1 MADNQAESPNPDQ
14 PEMPQP
20 AASTPIDTSAQ
31 ASQPD
36 TEPTQKPKDEFLTN
50 RDLLTHEG
58 QFVSSFF
65 GRLLAT
71 PKNYEF
77 SDSEKLTA
85 EQKKSKTEEL
95 QKLSDKLLKH
105 EQLTGEDLAI
115 LEQVNLFFTKSR
127 DVIAGFSDEEMV
139 QFSAN
144 MVQQAAS
151 MRTLLNFY
159 CIPEQSVWLSDTKKD
174 TVLSVD
180 TRREIIEAASN
191 FGLLTADQ
199 NPAQAIT
206 QVFTKLTDNLI
217 DPEFMTPSLQK
228 LQMALQGRLII
239 TPEDFKA
246 LSIEVKTEI
255 QKILQ
260 EHPQSKRQAKK
271 ENTTSKGD
279 YQQELQATIG
289 RLEQQFDT
297 VSDVNMRQSLYREI
311 SVLQSTLTIL
321 EHSGLAQA
329 ISSTMLD
336 KIGQIYEELP
346 VKETKSL
353 ESWFN
358 LFGNEPN
365 QSDVEAL
372 VELLGLSSMVES
384 QLKKE
389 DFAKLKE
396 KGWKIGK
403 GAFWV
408 TLLFL
413 VLQIY
418 TNLGAEGNQ
427 GGGH

>member
-1 MADNQAESPNPDQ
+1 MADNQAEGLNPDQ
-14 PEMPQP
+14 PEVPQP
-20 AASTPIDTSAQ
+20 AASTPID
-31 ASQPD
+31 PD
-36 TEPTQKPKDEFLTN
+36 PKTVEPDVEPPHKPKDEFLTN

-144 MVQQAAS
+144 LVQQAAS

-206 QVFTKLTDNLI
+206 QVFTQLTDNLI

-246 LSIEVKTEI
+246 LSSEVKTDI

-279 YQQELQATIG
+279 YQKELQARIG

-297 VSDVNMRQSLYREI
+297 VSDVNMRQNLYREI
-311 SVLQSTLTIL
+311 SLLQSTLTIL

-384 QLKKE
+384 QLKRE

-427 GGGH
+427 GGAS